1 MCALRRSSHAVYD
14 IKYHLVWIPK
24 YGKQILVGEVAEYTK
39 EVFRRI
45 GEEYGFVIDTM
56 DVEEDHVH
64 IFLEALPKY
73 SPARVAQILK
83 SISAREIFHRF
94 PWLRQQLWGDGYFV
108 RSVGD
113 QVTTDII
120 SDTSTIKETK
130 LVNQSCGVLYFS
142 SCHPR

>member
-1 MCALRRSSHAVYD
+1 
-14 IKYHLVWIPK
+14 
-24 YGKQILVGEVAEYTK
+24 VAEYTK

-45 GEEYGFVIDTM
+45 GEEYGLVIDTM
-56 DVEEDHVH
+56 EVEEDHVH
-64 IFLEALPKY
+64 IFLESLPKY

-94 PWLRQQLWGDGYFV
+94 PWLRQQLWGGELWGDGYFV

-120 SDTSTIKETK
+120 RRYINYQRDQAGQLK
-130 LVNQSCGVLYFS
+130 LWE
-142 SCHPR
+142 

>member
-14 IKYHLVWIPK
+14 IKYHFVWIPK
-24 YGKQILVGEVAEYTK
+24 YRKQILVGEVAEYTK

-45 GEEYGFVIDTM
+45 GEEYGLVIDTM
-56 DVEEDHVH
+56 EVEEDHVH

-94 PWLRQQLWGDGYFV
+94 PWLRQQLWGGELWGDGYFV

-120 SDTSTIKETK
+120 RRYINYQRDQAGQLK
-130 LVNQSCGVLYFS
+130 LWE
-142 SCHPR
+142 